1 MDREQELLEVI
12 HKGNDLIAVQ
22 DELINN
28 YENQV
33 NAQNAIIK
41 KQEDIIGLLKVR
53 IEELE
58 A

>member
-28 YENQV
+28 YEKQV
-33 NAQNAIIK
+33 LTQNAIIK
-41 KQEDIIGLLKVR
+41 KQEDIINLLKVR

>member
-28 YENQV
+28 YEKQV
-33 NAQNAIIK
+33 LAQNAIIK
-41 KQEDIIGLLKVR
+41 KQEDIINLLKVR

>member
-41 KQEDIIGLLKVR
+41 KQEDIINLLKVR

-58 A
+58 G

>member
-28 YENQV
+28 YEKQV

-41 KQEDIIGLLKVR
+41 KQEDIINLLKVR

-58 A
+58 G

>member
-28 YENQV
+28 YEKQV
-33 NAQNAIIK
+33 LAQSAIIK
-41 KQEDIIGLLKVR
+41 KQEDIINLLKVR

>member
-1 MDREQELLEVI
+1 MNREQELLEII
-12 HKGNDLIAVQ
+12 HKGNALIETQ

-28 YENQV
+28 YEKQL